1 MVKVRK
7 LKDGRLSP
15 SHTFDFFLQAPSA
28 FQDLKNGKIV
38 EVPEEVANQM
48 RGIEVIENIGEDDGQ
63 EN

>member
-1 MVKVRK
+1 
-7 LKDGRLSP
+7 
-15 SHTFDFFLQAPSA
+15 
-28 FQDLKNGKIV
+28 LKNGKIV